1 MIPVNGPT
9 RSAVHAFYAVAN
21 HTESPYH
28 HGLYTRLVTEQLA
41 LQNRETVP
49 SYDPLFD
56 LIVEQEMAILV
67 TDAEN
72 VPLDDLR
79 RHLEA
84 QLKEGGQVT
93 CLIVMC
99 FNERQRLFRVDVPPS
114 LRERRNGSMVDLPAV
129 TTKSGTVSTSQVSR
143 LHEPTR

>member
-21 HTESPYH
+21 HTESPYQ
-28 HGLYTRLVTEQLA
+28 HGLYTRLVAEQMV
-41 LQNRETVP
+41 LQNRETEP
-49 SYDPLFD
+49 SRDPMFD

-67 TDAEN
+67 TNAAK

-79 RHLEA
+79 DHLEA
-84 QLKEGGQVT
+84 ELREGGQVT

-114 LRERRNGSMVDLPAV
+114 LRERHNGSLADKPAV
-129 TTKSGTVSTSQVSR
+129 TAKSSAVSTSHVSQ
-143 LHEPTR
+143 LHQPSA